1 VPSLGYLASQRN
13 RTKVRAWFRKQDEGV
28 NRAQGRQM
36 LERELHRLAVPSV
49 TIDDLCTEFKQ
60 KDAEALYL
68 AIGEGDIT
76 LAQVS
81 GAILRRLKPQ
91 DMPPTI
97 TRRAPNA
104 KKQLSGLT
112 VDGVGDLLSNFARCC
127 RPVPPEPIVGYI
139 TLGRGVSIHRQNCAS
154 LERLRT
160 GHPER
165 VIAVDWGTAADREF
179 SVDIAIKA
187 FDRRG
192 LVRDVTGVVADSKIN
207 IQAMNTVTHA
217 GDGVADL
224 SLRILVRDLTALGA
238 VLARI
243 QSLPNIIS
251 VRRKT

>member
-1 VPSLGYLASQRN
+1 
-13 RTKVRAWFRKQDEGV
+13 
-28 NRAQGRQM
+28 M
-36 LERELHRLAVPSV
+36 
-49 TIDDLCTEFKQ
+49 
-60 KDAEALYL
+60 
-68 AIGEGDIT
+68 
-76 LAQVS
+76 
-81 GAILRRLKPQ
+81 KPQ

-97 TRRAPNA
+97 VRRAPNT
-104 KKQLSGLT
+104 KKQLSGLM

-127 RPVPPEPIVGYI
+127 RPVPPEAIAGYI

-154 LERLRT
+154 LERLRM

-217 GDGVADL
+217 RDGVADL
-224 SLRILVRDLTALGA
+224 SLRILVRDLTALSA